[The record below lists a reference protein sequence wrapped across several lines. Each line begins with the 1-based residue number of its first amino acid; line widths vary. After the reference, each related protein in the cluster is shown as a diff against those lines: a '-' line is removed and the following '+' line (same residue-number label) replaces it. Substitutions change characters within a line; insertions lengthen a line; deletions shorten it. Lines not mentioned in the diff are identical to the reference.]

1 MTNRS
6 VRLSS
11 AILIVAGLA
20 LGGCATNH
28 VGSDWQCP
36 LVQGIPCQNVSEA
49 DPAGAGARQNVGA
62 PQGAPARQSAGI
74 QQGAGA
80 PPAEAI
86 ERSEPCAGR
95 CRPFGWLRRVLAG
108 SGGDGADVA
117 PDVPEP
123 PDAQDLT
130 SPVVPEPA
138 AENVRTSE
146 VIGRIWIAP
155 YVDGHGIYHEA
166 GWVRVVLE
174 PARWRRP

>member
-1 MTNRS
+1 MTNGS

-11 AILIVAGLA
+11 AILIVGGLA

-36 LVQGIPCQNVSEA
+36 VVQGIPCQSVSEA
-49 DPAGAGARQNVGA
+49 DPAGAGARQ
-62 PQGAPARQSAGI
+62 SAGT
-74 QQGAGA
+74 QQGVGA
-80 PPAEAI
+80 PPAEAV

-108 SGGDGADVA
+108 TGSDGADVA
-117 PDVPEP
+117 SDTPEP
-123 PDAQDLT
+123 SDGQDLT
-130 SPVVPEPA
+130 SPAVPEPA
-138 AENVRTSE
+138 SDNVRTTE